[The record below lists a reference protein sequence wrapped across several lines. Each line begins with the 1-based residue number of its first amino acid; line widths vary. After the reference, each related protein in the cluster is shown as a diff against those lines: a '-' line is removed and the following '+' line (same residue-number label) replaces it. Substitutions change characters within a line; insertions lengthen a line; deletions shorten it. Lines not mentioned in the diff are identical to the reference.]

1 MDEPGTSKNR
11 QARRGAA
18 ARDAEAAQQLQF
30 IAEKLSIG
38 VFLFRVQGSPLVAKG
53 VGAGPRAARLID
65 WLSTRPAEATAAASL
80 EAVWPRQHWAVIP
93 RAFIPAL
100 FLARRMP
107 REAPLDRRLDPSA
120 ARAIWV
126 VGHIGLTPGAAPGGL
141 LRLPPHKSSMCL
153 CRIFHR
159 DDIAASCERRL
170 GGLFRFQHPAGPR
183 VASSGR
189 LAQIDRVHLNAAKI
203 YQS

>member
-18 ARDAEAAQQLQF
+18 ARDAEAAQQLQL
-30 IAEKLSIG
+30 IPEKLSIG
-38 VFLFRVQGSPLVAKG
+38 VFLFRVHGSPLKG
-53 VGAGPRAARLID
+53 IGARPRAARLID

-107 REAPLDRRLDPSA
+107 REAPLDRRLDPLA

-159 DDIAASCERRL
+159 DDIVASSERRL
-170 GGLFRFQHPAGPR
+170 GELFRFQNPARPR

-189 LAQIDRVHLNAAKI
+189 LAQIDLVHLNAAKT
-203 YQS
+203 YQL

>member
-1 MDEPGTSKNR
+1 
-11 QARRGAA
+11 
-18 ARDAEAAQQLQF
+18 
-30 IAEKLSIG
+30 LSIG
-38 VFLFRVQGSPLVAKG
+38 VFLFRVQVSPLVAKG

-100 FLARRMP
+100 FLARRMA

-141 LRLPPHKSSMCL
+141 LRLPPHKNSMCL